1 MIMET
6 RKIKTPLTE
15 EIITSLHAG
24 DMVLLSGEV
33 YTARDVAHRR
43 LYEALLKGE
52 KLPIDLTQAVIFY
65 AAPSPTPPKKVIG
78 SIGPTTSYRM
88 DSFTPK
94 LIEAGLRAMIGKG
107 NRSPEVIEAIKQH
120 KAVYFGA
127 IGGIAALMSQCVKN
141 VEMIAYEDLGP
152 EAIRKLTVRDLPLV
166 VINDF
171 QGNDLYFQARQ
182 NWRNLSI

>member
-1 MIMET
+1 M
-6 RKIKTPLTE
+6 TE
-15 EIITSLHAG
+15 EVITSLHSG

-43 LYEALLKGE
+43 LYESLRKGE
-52 KLPIDLTQAVIFY
+52 KLPIDLSQTVIFY

-88 DSFTPK
+88 DAFTPK

-107 NRSPEVIEAIKQH
+107 NRSPEVVKAIKQH
-120 KAVYFGA
+120 RAVYFGA
-127 IGGIAALMSQCVKN
+127 IGGIAALMSLCVKK

-152 EAIRKLTVRDLPLV
+152 EAIRKLTVRDFPLV
-166 VINDF
+166 VINDSE
-171 QGNDLYFQARQ
+171 GNDLYISAQQ
-182 NWRNLSI
+182 KWYISSI